1 MEREN
6 PKIKNSTFCN
16 DYKYGGLKNVDIFLK
31 VVSLQCSWI
40 KRLFYH
46 NFHQWKL
53 VPLYFIRQY
62 LGNNFKFHSNLEVTH
77 SILCK
82 FPKFYNEIFIRG
94 AKIFLHQLLCH
105 QQLHFSLFGLTSIFK
120 LVTKAFIFKVS
131 RIGI

>member
-6 PKIKNSTFCN
+6 PKIKNSAFCN
-16 DYKYGGLKNVDIFLK
+16 DYKYGGLKNIDIFLK

-82 FPKFYNEIFIRG
+82 FPKFYNEIFIRWG
-94 AKIFLHQLLCH
+94 KNL
-105 QQLHFSLFGLTSIFK
+105 SSP
-120 LVTKAFIFKVS
+120 VTLPSTVAFQFIWFNKYIQ
-131 RIGI
+131 IGNKSFYL